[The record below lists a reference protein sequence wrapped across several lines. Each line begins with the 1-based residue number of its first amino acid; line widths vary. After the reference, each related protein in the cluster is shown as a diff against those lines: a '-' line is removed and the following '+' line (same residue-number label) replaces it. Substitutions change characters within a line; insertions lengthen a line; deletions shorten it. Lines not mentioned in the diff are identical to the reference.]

1 MRDLSGSL
9 GGDEE
14 MNKTAINKM
23 TKEQVDSE
31 FRRIISTY
39 DWNTLVDLFEDRF
52 NTKTKRD
59 WINSFHNE

>member
-1 MRDLSGSL
+1 
-9 GGDEE
+9 

>member
-1 MRDLSGSL
+1 
-9 GGDEE
+9 

-31 FRRIISTY
+31 FRRIILTY

-52 NTKTKRD
+52 NTKTKRK